1 MTEIISSIIAFLV
14 VIGAVWG
21 LVYWA
26 RRAEHDRS
34 AYVGLYLLFGI
45 PGGLLTVAGLALSV
59 NRLEA
64 GPMVL
69 GLGLALWLPL
79 VRSFRKALAR
89 VTPLDPTS
97 PIDMSGLAC
106 ILVVIAFSGLQYTI
120 TDAAPA
126 STGDLSVVDTL
137 AALISSFVAFVVIAY
152 LCVGYRVWRSFP
164 EATARLGIT
173 KPSPRTVALAI
184 AAVIPAF
191 FLSMIGSA
199 LTVAFQPGY
208 ADSLRETVDQMTTG
222 VQNPVGAI
230 VLGFTTGV
238 GEEALFRGAIQ
249 PRFGIVLASLTW
261 TLLHAQYG
269 LSFVLVGLFA
279 IGILLGYIR
288 KYMGTTAAMIT
299 HGLYNVIVVL
309 LQTYLA

>member
-1 MTEIISSIIAFLV
+1 
-14 VIGAVWG
+14 
-21 LVYWA
+21 
-26 RRAEHDRS
+26 
-34 AYVGLYLLFGI
+34 
-45 PGGLLTVAGLALSV
+45 
-59 NRLEA
+59 
-64 GPMVL
+64 
-69 GLGLALWLPL
+69 
-79 VRSFRKALAR
+79 
-89 VTPLDPTS
+89 
-97 PIDMSGLAC
+97 
-106 ILVVIAFSGLQYTI
+106 
-120 TDAAPA
+120 
-126 STGDLSVVDTL
+126 
-137 AALISSFVAFVVIAY
+137 FVAFVVIAY

-173 KPSPRTVALAI
+173 KPSLRTVGIAA

-191 FLSMIGSA
+191 VISMIGSA

-238 GEEALFRGAIQ
+238 GEEVLFRGAIQ

-269 LSFVLVGLFA
+269 LSFVLVGLFG
-279 IGILLGYIR
+279 IGILLGFIR

-309 LQTYLA
+309 LQTYLT

>member
-1 MTEIISSIIAFLV
+1 MTEIISSIIAFIV

-21 LVYWA
+21 MVYWA
-26 RRAEHDRS
+26 KRAEHDRS
-34 AYVGLYLLFGI
+34 ANVGLYLLFGI
-45 PGGLLTVAGLALSV
+45 PGGLLTVAGFALSA

-69 GLGLALWLPL
+69 GLGVALWLPL
-79 VRSFRKALAR
+79 VKSFRYALAR

-106 ILVVIAFSGLQYTI
+106 VLVVIAFSGLQYTI

-126 STGDLSVVDTL
+126 STGDLSVADTL

-152 LCVGYRVWRSFP
+152 LCVGYRIWRSFP
-164 EATARLGIT
+164 EATARLGVT
-173 KPSPRTVALAI
+173 KPSLRTVGIAV

-191 FLSMIGSA
+191 LISMVGSA

-208 ADSLRETVDQMTTG
+208 AASLRETVDQMTTG
-222 VQNPVGAI
+222 VQNPVGAV

-238 GEEALFRGAIQ
+238 GEEMLFRGAIQ
-249 PRFGIVLASLTW
+249 PRFGIVIASLTW
-261 TLLHAQYG
+261 ALLHAQYG
-269 LSFVLVGLFA
+269 LSFVLVGLFG

-309 LQTYLA
+309 LQTYLT